1 MGDTEMTVELLQAA
15 GSTGFA
21 LIVMGGVYR
30 LTNRSAGEFLEVQRQ
45 QAEAM
50 GTLAGNVNQ
59 SIENGR
65 DTQTVLRAI
74 SAQVDSVK
82 ADIAEVRRLV
92 VVNGK
97 PAK

>member
-1 MGDTEMTVELLQAA
+1 MAVTLVEK
-15 GSTGFA
+15 TGLA
-21 LIVMGGVYR
+21 VVILAGVYR
-30 LTNRSAGEFLEVQRQ
+30 LTNRWAGEFLKVQRQ

-74 SAQVDSVK
+74 SVQIDGMRADVSEVKQVVLRS
-82 ADIAEVRRLV
+82 
-92 VVNGK
+92 NGG
-97 PAK
+97 